1 MAHRLIGLRLRDV
14 LRDIAPFLLIT
25 LSIMATTYL
34 ITSPIKNMVLLL
46 IARILIAG
54 GLYIAVMKI
63 LKVKIME
70 EVVKF
75 FFHRK

>member
-1 MAHRLIGLRLRDV
+1 
-14 LRDIAPFLLIT
+14 
-25 LSIMATTYL
+25 
-34 ITSPIKNMVLLL
+34 MVLLL

-75 FFHRK
+75 LFRRK